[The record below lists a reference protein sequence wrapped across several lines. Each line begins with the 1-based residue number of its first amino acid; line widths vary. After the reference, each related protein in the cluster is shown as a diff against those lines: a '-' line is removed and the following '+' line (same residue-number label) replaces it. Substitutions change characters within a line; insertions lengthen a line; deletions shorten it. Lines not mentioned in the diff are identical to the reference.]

1 MYITTSKIIKH
12 ILWVSFVIS
21 MAVIMYPLYKK
32 TILDNT
38 FIKVLSTVFI
48 ITLILTLFV
57 FFSKR
62 ETFSSWGGYLLYG
75 LLALIIFQLMDII
88 FLDYSYKKVKI
99 YGMITVIL
107 FSGFIL
113 YDTDVLLS
121 KKNIIN
127 PDYPVESMNLFL
139 DILNLFS
146 GISNS
151 SSGMN

>member
-1 MYITTSKIIKH
+1 
-12 ILWVSFVIS
+12 

-32 TILDNT
+32 TINDNT
-38 FIKVLSTVFI
+38 FVKVLSTVFI

-62 ETFSSWGGYLLYG
+62 ETFSSLGGYLLYG

-88 FLDYSYKKVKI
+88 FLDYSYKKIKI
-99 YGMITVIL
+99 YGIITVIL

-121 KKNIIN
+121 KSITN

-151 SSGMN
+151 NK